1 MNKLSWRTRFG
12 FYLVAVGSA
21 CGLGNLWRFPYIV
34 GENGGGAFVL
44 LYVLLAFI
52 VGAPLLISELTLGK
66 LTSKGILPITQ
77 NIVKNG
83 GKNFKWVGFSSLILS
98 LIVLGYYAVISGWV
112 LYFMTQFF
120 VSLMQNSGNHIGH
133 IDVLLRNGWLQFALA
148 SVHLIF
154 TVLVVNRGIHE
165 GLEKWINYVMP
176 VFVLMVAILVI
187 RVGSL
192 PVAPDVFRFLFY
204 PDFSK
209 LSLSSVNHAL
219 GHVFFTLSIGFGVM
233 VSFGGYMKHE
243 DHAPTAGFRVS
254 IVDTVASLLALLLV
268 FPLVFQI
275 YSKPVT
281 DPAILFQVLPGFL
294 NSIVGGKLFGM
305 LFFVCLYLAA
315 LNASIGLLEG
325 VHFNTREMKVFPG
338 LVKKFGFRSQS
349 SLNVWISGFTAL
361 ILASVP
367 SLANALLFGN
377 RSQMGTGMIEV
388 LDAILINWVLP
399 VVAFGVSL
407 VICYGFKEHEIKNEF
422 ISEKRLVSSTMYL
435 PWRFSIRWLTPAI
448 IAMGLLMQLID
459 IVLKRV
465 SF

>member
-1 MNKLSWRTRFG
+1 MKKLSWRTRFG

-44 LYVLLAFI
+44 LYVLLAFV
-52 VGAPLLISELTLGK
+52 VGAPLLISELMLGK
-66 LTSKGILPITQ
+66 MTGRGILPVTQ
-77 NIVKNG
+77 QIFKNSG
-83 GKNFKWVGFSSLILS
+83 RKFQWVGYSSLILC
-98 LIVLGYYAVISGWV
+98 LVVLGYYAVISGWV
-112 LYFMTQFF
+112 LYFMTQFLF
-120 VSLMQNSGNHIGH
+120 SLVRDSGSHIGH

-176 VFVLMVAILVI
+176 IFVLMVAVLVF

-192 PVAPDVFRFLFY
+192 PVAPDVMRFLFY

-233 VSFGGYMKHE
+233 VSFGNYMKTE

-254 IVDTVASLLALLLV
+254 LVDTVASLLALLLV

-275 YSKPVT
+275 YSRPVA

-294 NSIVGGKLFGM
+294 NSFTGGKFFGVV
-305 LFFVCLYLAA
+305 FFLCLYLAA

-325 VHFNTREMKVFPG
+325 VRSN
-338 LVKKFGFRSQS
+338 VKDFQVLPKWFKKLGFDSQS
-349 SLNVWISGFTAL
+349 NLNVWVAGVCAL
-361 ILASVP
+361 SLASVP
-367 SLANALLFGN
+367 SLLNAELFN
-377 RSQMGTGMIEV
+377 HRNQMGTGLIEL
-388 LDAILINWVLP
+388 LDSLLINWTLP
-399 VVAFGVSL
+399 LVALGVSY
-407 VICYGFKEHEIKNEF
+407 VICSGFKEKDIQSEF
-422 ISEKRLVSSTMYL
+422 VSEKHLVSVTMY
-435 PWRFSIRWLTPAI
+435 PAWRLSLRWLTPMI
-448 IAMGLLMQLID
+448 IALGMLLQLLD
-459 IVLKRV
+459 IILKRY
-465 SF
+465 

>member
-1 MNKLSWRTRFG
+1 MKKLSWRTKFG

-44 LYVLLAFI
+44 LYVLLAFV

-66 LTSKGILPITQ
+66 LTGTGILPLTKKISKEQ
-77 NIVKNG
+77 G
-83 GKNFKWVGFSSLILS
+83 RRLSWVGYSSLVLS
-98 LIVLGYYAVISGWV
+98 LVVLGYYAVISGWV
-112 LYFMTQFF
+112 LYFMTQFIF
-120 VSLMQNSGNHIGH
+120 SLVHESGNHIGH

-154 TVLVVNRGIHE
+154 TVLVVNKGIHE

-176 VFVLMVAILVI
+176 IFVLMVAILVI
-187 RVGSL
+187 RVASL
-192 PVAPDVFRFLFY
+192 SVAPDVLRFLFY

-209 LSLSSVNHAL
+209 LSLSSMNHAL

-233 VSFGGYMKHE
+233 VTFGSYMKPE
-243 DHAPTAGFRVS
+243 DHTPTAGFRVS
-254 IVDTVASLLALLLV
+254 IVDTIASLVALLLV

-294 NSIVGGKLFGM
+294 NSFTGGKIFGV
-305 LFFVCLYLAA
+305 LFFMCLYLAA

-325 VHFNTREMKVFPG
+325 VHSNTKDFKFLPTWS
-338 LVKKFGFRSQS
+338 KKLGMAS
-349 SLNVWISGFTAL
+349 SRNLNVWIFGILAL
-361 ILASVP
+361 ILATIPSVVN
-367 SLANALLFGN
+367 SFFFNRQGN
-377 RSQMGTGMIEV
+377 MGTGLIES
-388 LDAILINWVLP
+388 LDSLLINWVLP

-407 VICYGFKEHEIKNEF
+407 VICYGFKESEIRSDFVNE
-422 ISEKRLVSSTMYL
+422 KHLVSTTMY
-435 PWRFSIRWLTPAI
+435 PHWRFSIRWITPVI
-448 IAMGLLMQLID
+448 IATGLVLQIID
-459 IVLKRV
+459 ILLRKL
-465 SF
+465 

>member
-1 MNKLSWRTRFG
+1 MKKLSWRTKFG

-44 LYVLLAFI
+44 LYVLLAFV

-66 LTSKGILPITQ
+66 LVGTGILPLTQ
-77 NIVKNG
+77 KISKTQ
-83 GKNFKWVGFSSLILS
+83 KINFRWVGYSSLILS
-98 LIVLGYYAVISGWV
+98 LVVLGYYAVISGWV
-112 LYFMTQFF
+112 LYFMTQFV
-120 VSLMQNSGNHIGH
+120 VSLVQESGNHVGH

-176 VFVLMVAILVI
+176 IFVLMVAILVI

-192 PVAPDVFRFLFY
+192 SVAPDVFRFLFY

-209 LSLSSVNHAL
+209 LTLSSMNHAL

-233 VSFGGYMKHE
+233 VTFGSYMKPE
-243 DHAPTAGFRVS
+243 DHTPTAGFRVS
-254 IVDTVASLLALLLV
+254 IVDTIASLVALLLV

-275 YSKPVT
+275 YNKPVT

-294 NSIVGGKLFGM
+294 NSFTGGKIFGV

-325 VHFNTREMKVFPG
+325 IHSNTKSFKIFPG
-338 LVKKFGFRSQS
+338 LFKKIGFENHNH
-349 SLNVWISGFTAL
+349 LNVWLSGLLAL
-361 ILASVP
+361 VLAAVP
-367 SLANALLFGN
+367 SLVSMLFFNHQGQMNTGLIELLD
-377 RSQMGTGMIEV
+377 SV
-388 LDAILINWVLP
+388 LINWVLP

-407 VICYGFKEHEIKNEF
+407 VVCYGFKESEIRDEF
-422 ISEKRLVSSTMYL
+422 MSEKHMVSTAMY
-435 PWRFSIRWLTPAI
+435 PHWRFSIRWLTPAI
-448 IAMGLLMQLID
+448 IAIGLILQIVDILI
-459 IVLKRV
+459 KKT
-465 SF
+465 